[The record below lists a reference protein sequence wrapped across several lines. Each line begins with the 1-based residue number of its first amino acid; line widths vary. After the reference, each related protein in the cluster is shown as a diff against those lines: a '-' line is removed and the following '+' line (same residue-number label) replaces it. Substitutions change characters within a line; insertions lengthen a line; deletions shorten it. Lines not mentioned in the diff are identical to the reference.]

1 MPNKY
6 NKFCPLEQ
14 RTENVERIK
23 NAIAEGMENGND
35 LKFLFI
41 PFIRK
46 FIRNY
51 YAVNEI
57 YSQCIFN
64 IITTKGEAYDYIIE
78 DSEPIVKNKRF
89 LSWSFAVTKNL
100 AYDYLKYHRL
110 HSKESNFSTLKKNRN
125 GLISMAEERTDNIEE
140 SFIDEDALSPIQE
153 LIKQEDDEK
162 LLQAISQLPKKKQDL
177 INMRYFEGEWPRDI
191 ADKLKIPIV
200 KVKSDL
206 YLARKKL
213 REKLAKVL

>member
-1 MPNKY
+1 MPGKY

-14 RTENVERIK
+14 RVENVERIK
-23 NAIAEGMENGND
+23 NAIAKGMENGND

-51 YAVNEI
+51 YDANEI

-64 IITTKGEAYDYIIE
+64 IITKKGEAYDYIIE

-89 LSWSFAVTKNL
+89 LSWSFALTKNL
-100 AYDYLKYHRL
+100 TYDYLKYQRL
-110 HSKESNFSTLKKNRN
+110 HSKETNFSTLKKNKKF
-125 GLISMAEERTDNIEE
+125 LISMEKERRDNFEEF
-140 SFIDEDALSPIQE
+140 FIYEDALSPIQE

-162 LLQAISQLPKKKQDL
+162 VLQAISQLPKKKQDL
-177 INMRYFEGEWPRDI
+177 IYMRYFKGEWPRDI

-206 YLARKKL
+206 YFARKKL
-213 REKLAKVL
+213 RKKLAKVL